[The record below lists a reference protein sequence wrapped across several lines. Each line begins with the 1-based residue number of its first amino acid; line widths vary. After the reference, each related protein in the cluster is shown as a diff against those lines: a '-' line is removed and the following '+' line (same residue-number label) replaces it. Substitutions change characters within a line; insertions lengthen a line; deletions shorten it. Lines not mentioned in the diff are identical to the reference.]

1 MSGVINVSPWRTS
14 NQFLG
19 MMMSRG
25 EKNNIL
31 TTEELD
37 LVCMFVG
44 LVWWHVFYHM
54 VVLVYDYHGEK
65 CFNIFIKPVQAAF

>member
-19 MMMSRG
+19 MMMSRR

-37 LVCMFVG
+37 LVCMLVG
-44 LVWWHVFYHM
+44 LVR
-54 VVLVYDYHGEK
+54 
-65 CFNIFIKPVQAAF
+65 